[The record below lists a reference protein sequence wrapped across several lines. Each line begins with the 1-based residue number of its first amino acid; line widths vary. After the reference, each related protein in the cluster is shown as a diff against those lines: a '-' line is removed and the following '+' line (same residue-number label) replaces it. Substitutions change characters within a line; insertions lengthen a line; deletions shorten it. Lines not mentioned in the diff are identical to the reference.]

1 MSETKTPAELPGII
15 QMTPFNPEFQRDP
28 HTVLKPLR
36 ERCPV
41 MRDDTSGS
49 FIVTRYADVRAIAT
63 DLEMWRDP
71 IRAEEA
77 AVMQRRFADAVVEGV
92 PRSETTS
99 ILMLD
104 NPDHARVRGPLAQ
117 ALYARVAKFKPQVER
132 IVDEA
137 LDRIEGHETFD
148 LMSTFCVPI
157 PIDVIAQILGV
168 DHDRLAE
175 FRDWSEGVIQSLN
188 PFRTAEQTAHMER
201 SSEALSAYFLET
213 IAARRA
219 EPRDDLISDMTRL
232 QADGAPLSDE
242 ELRINLGALLV
253 GGNLT
258 TTDLIGNG
266 VRLLLLHPTE
276 LAKFKADPSLASA
289 VVEEILRFEGP
300 IDITGRI
307 ASHDMEIHGCPVKAT
322 QSMTLLLR
330 AANRDPEVFPDPEK
344 FDISRKKSP
353 HMSFGGGAHICIG
366 APLARLEAQ
375 VALVRLF
382 ARFPNLRLADPGAE
396 PQWRALPFFRGLER
410 LDLAV

>member
-1 MSETKTPAELPGII
+1 MTDTPIPTLM
-15 QMTPFNPEFQRDP
+15 QMTPFNPEFQADP
-28 HTVLKPLR
+28 HAVLKPLR

-41 MRDDTSGS
+41 MRDEAAGS
-49 FIVTRYADVRAIAT
+49 FVVSRFADVRAIAT
-63 DLEMWRDP
+63 DLTLWRDP
-71 IRAEEA
+71 MRAEPA
-77 AVMQRRFADAVVEGV
+77 AVMQRRFAEDIAEGV

-117 ALYARVAKFKPQVER
+117 ALYARVAKCRPQVER

-137 LDRIEGHETFD
+137 LDRLEGQPTFD
-148 LMSTFCVPI
+148 LMAGFCVPI
-157 PIDVIAQILGV
+157 PIDVIAVILGV
-168 DHDRLAE
+168 DHERLVE
-175 FRDWSEGVIQSLN
+175 FRDWSEGVIQGLN
-188 PFRTAEQTAHMER
+188 PFRTPEQTAHMER
-201 SSEALSAYFLET
+201 AGASLSAYFLET

-266 VRLLLLHPTE
+266 MRLLLTHPEE
-276 LAKFKADPSLASA
+276 LAKLRADPGLINGA
-289 VVEEILRFEGP
+289 VEEILRFEPP

-307 ASHDMEIHGCPVKAT
+307 ASRDMEVAGCPVKT
-322 QSMTLLLR
+322 SQSMLLSLR
-330 AANRDPEVFPDPEK
+330 GANRDPEAFPDPDR
-344 FDISRKKSP
+344 FDVARKRGA
-353 HMSFGGGAHICIG
+353 HMAFGGGAHICIG

-375 VALVRLF
+375 VAIARLI
-382 ARFPNLRLADPGAE
+382 ARFPTLRLADPAE
-396 PQWRALPFFRGLER
+396 APEWRTLPFFRGLAK
-410 LDLAV
+410 LVLAV